1 MAKTNPK
8 VDAYILKAQP
18 FAQPILN
25 HLRKLVHQVC
35 PDVEETIKW
44 GFSAFDYK
52 GPFCT
57 MAAFK
62 QHCAFGF
69 WKAALMKDADKL
81 KRAQGNSMGHL
92 DRLTSL
98 KDLPSDKQMI
108 SYLKEA
114 MKINEAGLKL
124 APRKKPADAKP
135 LPMPP
140 YFKTALS
147 KNKKAAEQFANFAP
161 GQKKEYIL

>member
-25 HLRKLVHQVC
+25 HLRKLVHQAC

-81 KRAQGNSMGHL
+81 VGRVLAAAQAAVDAEMAAGRPAATKALATKLSIRSAGMRATVSGGVSCGVCCGVCCSMGVMF
-92 DRLTSL
+92 R
-98 KDLPSDKQMI
+98 
-108 SYLKEA
+108 E
-114 MKINEAGLKL
+114 G
-124 APRKKPADAKP
+124 PRGPA
-135 LPMPP
+135 
-140 YFKTALS
+140 
-147 KNKKAAEQFANFAP
+147 
-161 GQKKEYIL
+161 